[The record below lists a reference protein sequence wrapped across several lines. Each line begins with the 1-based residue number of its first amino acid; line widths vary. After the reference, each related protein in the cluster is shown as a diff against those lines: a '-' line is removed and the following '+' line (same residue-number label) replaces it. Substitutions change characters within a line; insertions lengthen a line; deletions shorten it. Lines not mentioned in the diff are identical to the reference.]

1 MRHLSLLLITFL
13 LTGCGINSFHKQQ
26 YTNLKKIEVKN
37 EFEEINTNQ
46 QNLSFSVLSSN
57 EIKTSTLKPEIAKHS
72 VETPVITEDLKIC
85 QPIIITPL
93 SQRNPENDSSA
104 SKPLITK
111 LLSKSGY
118 FSENSPILEKA
129 MDENSTK
136 NDGVYWPML
145 LIIIGV
151 IIVSISFI
159 RFFFSLLA
167 SIGPSSNNDAELTS
181 SAIGMV
187 VGLLIMLL
195 GVILGA
201 SINGARAIKRNKN
214 KIKKSSG
221 ESDKNN

>member
-13 LTGCGINSFHKQQ
+13 LAGCGINSFHKQQ
-26 YTNLKKIEVKN
+26 YTNLKKLEVEN
-37 EFEEINTNQ
+37 EFEEMNTNQ

-57 EIKTSTLKPEIAKHS
+57 EIKTSTGEPEIAELLEEIS
-72 VETPVITEDLKIC
+72 GITEDLEIC
-85 QPIIITPL
+85 QPIIVPSL
-93 SQRNPENDSSA
+93 SPQNPENDSSA
-104 SKPLITK
+104 SKPLMAK
-111 LLSKSGY
+111 LLSKTDY
-118 FSENSPILEKA
+118 FSENSPILEKV

-151 IIVSISFI
+151 IIASISFI
-159 RFFFSLLA
+159 RFFFLLIT
-167 SIGPSSNNDAELTS
+167 SISPSSNNDAELTS
-181 SAIGMV
+181 SAIGIV

-201 SINGARAIKRNKN
+201 SINGARAIKRDKN
-214 KIKKSSG
+214 KIKKSGG